1 MGSTAKIIFLN
12 PKSPVADSD
21 NPDKKT
27 KQPVNKE
34 TFLEELSTIFS
45 KAQTMTK
52 KVEEEWELNH
62 NSPIIRDDLHVVH
75 FYLKSM
81 QKLLKGILK

>member
-12 PKSPVADSD
+12 PKSPVVDSD

-34 TFLEELSTIFS
+34 TFF
-45 KAQTMTK
+45 
-52 KVEEEWELNH
+52 
-62 NSPIIRDDLHVVH
+62 
-75 FYLKSM
+75 
-81 QKLLKGILK
+81 